1 MDLIDR
7 YLERIGHANSV
18 PPTETTLAALHA
30 AHARSIPFENLD
42 IHLGRPISGD
52 IARIADKLVLRK
64 RGGYCFEQNTL
75 FMSILDRLGFRV
87 RPHLGRVTFGAKSP
101 RPRGHLTL
109 LVELRSQVLMAD
121 VGFGGHGLI
130 EPVPFE
136 TGRIHKS
143 GGDAYRLQPA
153 ETGGWEI
160 ELLRDGDW
168 TSLYWFDR
176 APCYPV
182 DIDIV
187 NFYHSH
193 APESFFF
200 QNRVIAL
207 AERDCRKT
215 LTNGA
220 LRITRGKVV
229 ESREITDGEPYYAV
243 LRDEFGIVLAEE
255 EWRHLRALPQNA

>member
-1 MDLIDR
+1 
-7 YLERIGHANSV
+7 
-18 PPTETTLAALHA
+18 
-30 AHARSIPFENLD
+30 
-42 IHLGRPISGD
+42 
-52 IARIADKLVLRK
+52 
-64 RGGYCFEQNTL
+64 
-75 FMSILDRLGFRV
+75 
-87 RPHLGRVTFGAKSP
+87 
-101 RPRGHLTL
+101 
-109 LVELRSQVLMAD
+109 
-121 VGFGGHGLI
+121 
-130 EPVPFE
+130 
-136 TGRIHKS
+136 
-143 GGDAYRLQPA
+143 
-153 ETGGWEI
+153 
-160 ELLRDGDW
+160 LRDGDW

-220 LRITRGKVV
+220 LRITRGKIV